1 MSVGEAGTEMRSY
14 YGRPILKEPVWK
26 REIPA
31 YFFTGGIGGASAGA
45 RSGRPARAATSR
57 SPGRA
62 LYVGAAADAVSPL
75 LLVSDLGRPER
86 FLNMLRVFKVTSPMS
101 IGSWLLFVSAGA
113 SVTAAALEKLGR
125 LKRLELAA
133 ETVSAALGAPLAT
146 YTGGLVANTAVPA
159 WHDARRELPYVFG
172 ASAVASAGAACSL
185 FLDPVDSAP
194 ARRLAVAGAAAE
206 LGLVQAMEH
215 RLGRLV
221 SEPYRLGTAGKL
233 THASKLCV
241 AAGAGL
247 LGSRGRRS
255 RRAAVAGGALLLTGE
270 ALLRFAVWK
279 AGAQSARDPRYTVAP
294 QRERVAAR
302 TEVSQRTSRESR
314 SHGRARLRA
323 LVRGAAAARARR
335 EAGAPRTPGSG
346 SRSSPTTSTPGS
358 TSRARA
364 RSSGARS
371 ARSRR
376 RPRLAVGTGVTC
388 PTIRIH
394 PAIIAQAAAT
404 SAALM
409 PGRFFL
415 GVGTGENLNEHVLGD
430 RWPGHEERLEMLE
443 EAVEVMRE
451 LWKGGLVTHRGRHY
465 TVDRARLYTLPDE
478 PPPIAVAAAGPKRPS
493 WPAASATHS
502 SRPRPTRSSSKTF
515 EDAGGEG
522 KPLLRPADRLLRGG
536 REQAV
541 QTAFEQWPNAG
552 LGGEL
557 GQELRA
563 AAPLPR
569 SVRALDA
576 RAGRREGRLRAR
588 PGRASEAIEEFEQ
601 AGFDSRLRPPG
612 RPRPGG
618 FFDFYEREILPEL
631 QHVT

>member
-1 MSVGEAGTEMRSY
+1 MNVGEAGTEMRSY
-14 YGRPILKEPVWK
+14 YGRPVLKEPVWTW
-26 REIPA
+26 EIPA
-31 YFFTGGIGGASAGA
+31 YFFTGGIGGVSAGLGLAA
-45 RSGRPARAATSR
+45 RIAGNEPLARTST
-57 SPGRA
+57 
-62 LYVGAAADAVSPL
+62 YVSAAADAVSPL

-133 ETVSAALGAPLAT
+133 ETVSAVTGAPLAT

-247 LGSRGRRS
+247 LGFRGRRS

-302 TEVSQRTSRESR
+302 T
-314 SHGRARLRA
+314 
-323 LVRGAAAARARR
+323 
-335 EAGAPRTPGSG
+335 
-346 SRSSPTTSTPGS
+346 
-358 TSRARA
+358 
-364 RSSGARS
+364 
-371 ARSRR
+371 
-376 RPRLAVGTGVTC
+376 
-388 PTIRIH
+388 
-394 PAIIAQAAAT
+394 
-404 SAALM
+404 
-409 PGRFFL
+409 
-415 GVGTGENLNEHVLGD
+415 
-430 RWPGHEERLEMLE
+430 
-443 EAVEVMRE
+443 
-451 LWKGGLVTHRGRHY
+451 
-465 TVDRARLYTLPDE
+465 
-478 PPPIAVAAAGPKRPS
+478 
-493 WPAASATHS
+493 
-502 SRPRPTRSSSKTF
+502 
-515 EDAGGEG
+515 
-522 KPLLRPADRLLRGG
+522 
-536 REQAV
+536 
-541 QTAFEQWPNAG
+541 
-552 LGGEL
+552 
-557 GQELRA
+557 
-563 AAPLPR
+563 
-569 SVRALDA
+569 
-576 RAGRREGRLRAR
+576 
-588 PGRASEAIEEFEQ
+588 
-601 AGFDSRLRPPG
+601 
-612 RPRPGG
+612 
-618 FFDFYEREILPEL
+618 
-631 QHVT
+631 